1 MSSHGGSRPG
11 AGRKPGKR
19 SRKTAELIKAVEAA
33 GITPLDYMLS
43 ILRDETKTENI
54 RLQAAR
60 DSAPYIHSKL
70 QSLEVES
77 SVTTNHVVSS
87 KPLDIDEWLAKHGG
101 VPQDDSEDKQED
113 ETTH

>member
-1 MSSHGGSRPG
+1 MSGHGGSRPG
-11 AGRKPGKR
+11 AGRKPGARNKR
-19 SRKTAELIKAVEAA
+19 TAALVESVENT

-43 ILRDETKTENI
+43 ILRDEGKPESV

-70 QSLEVES
+70 QSLEVET

-87 KPLDIDEWLAKHGG
+87 EPLNIDEWGAKYST
-101 VPQDDSEDKQED
+101 QQED
-113 ETTH
+113 DQDKTSH